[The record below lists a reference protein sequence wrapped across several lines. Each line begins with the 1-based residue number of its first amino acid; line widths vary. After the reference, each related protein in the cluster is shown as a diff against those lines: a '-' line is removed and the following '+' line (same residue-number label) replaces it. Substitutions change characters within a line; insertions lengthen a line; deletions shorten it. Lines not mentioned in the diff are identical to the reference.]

1 MRDLGIENQCRKNGL
16 ENSYHLHSRF
26 SDTMVGEEYAR
37 VFAFGNGPTN
47 KVRTPCST
55 LCQKANEVLYSEG
68 TV

>member
-1 MRDLGIENQCRKNGL
+1 MRDLDIENQSRKIGL
-16 ENSYHLHSRF
+16 ENSYHMHSRF

-37 VFAFGNGPTN
+37 VYAFGNGPMN

-55 LCQKANEVLYSEG
+55 LCQKANEVLNSEG